1 MLELPYRRPKNWLVK
16 LRRFEILTTSF
27 QKIETEVVVEVNN
40 RAAKAFQTSRGE
52 LSWLK
57 GERSW
62 MMRGTHL
69 DESDLDAQFSGN
81 RVTGTLIGNPAIAAQ
96 DKTLLRFPV
105 TLELPKDPQSL
116 EHVIGWERVLLEVKG
131 QVNIEGKTFAF
142 GGNVNSAYRFFPEI
156 TLLNPQVATVD
167 GGKSGVAFFS
177 SAHQEPEQL

>member
-1 MLELPYRRPKNWLVK
+1 MRRLMILGLIVSLGGCAGAAVSPTKELVEVK

-52 LSWLK
+52 LEVVVE
-57 GERSW
+57 GRAVVDDE
-62 MMRGTHL
+62 GTHL

-142 GGNVNSAYRFFPEI
+142 GGNVNSAYRFSP
-156 TLLNPQVATVD
+156 
-167 GGKSGVAFFS
+167 KS
-177 SAHQEPEQL
+177 PC